1 MRSGRASGR
10 KSLTNKLLWAIPL
23 TFVAVLFYWPI
34 AKITTLGLSGDWLA
48 TLGEPKTLE
57 VIWFT
62 LWQAGLSTVVTLLI
76 AIPGA
81 YLLYRRSFPGQG
93 LVKAL
98 ITVPFVLPSIVVAV
112 GFTVF
117 RNAHEFWIELGLT
130 FLSDPVYWIIAAHVF
145 VNYSIA
151 VRTIGG
157 VWATMDSEIEEAAEL
172 DGAGRLKILLAISL
186 PQLRPAIFSAAA
198 LIFLFSATSFG
209 IVLVLG
215 GGQVETIETA
225 IYFSAT
231 QFLDLETAAA
241 LVLVQTV
248 ITAAAFLV
256 GSSLAKGTVGLEQVF
271 EGSPKP
277 RVDLRDLPATLLT
290 TVIVVGLLVMP
301 MLLVLVEAFKV
312 GSGFGLQNFLNLST
326 RGARDLLNISV
337 LHAAGNSIRNMLVAA
352 VIAFGLGTLISWLL
366 VRTRQKIL
374 DLVFLVPLGVSS
386 VVLGFG
392 FLVSFDADWFPLRSS
407 WLIVPLAQALIALP
421 MVLRLVYPAL
431 VSIGKEPI
439 EQGSL
444 DGASSFQIWRFVE
457 SGMMKGVLLTA
468 LGYAAIISVGE
479 FGASS
484 FLAYGS
490 EGTIPILLFRLI
502 ARPGEQNYGMA
513 MAVSAILIVFC
524 LLIVLLCAPRLR
536 AKRSPLG
543 SVTDNLTGWSD

>member
-1 MRSGRASGR
+1 MKSGKPSGSQ
-10 KSLTNKLLWAIPL
+10 SLIRKLLWAIPL

-34 AKITTLGLSGDWLA
+34 VKITSLGFSGDWLA
-48 TLGEPKTLE
+48 TISEPKTLE
-57 VIWFT
+57 VISFT
-62 LWQAGLSTVVTLLI
+62 LWQAAVSTLVTLVI

-81 YLLYRRSFPGQG
+81 YLLYRRTFTGQR
-93 LVKAL
+93 LIKAL

-117 RNAHEFWIELGLT
+117 RNVHDFWIELGVT

-157 VWATMDSEIEEAAEL
+157 VWAGLDTEIDEAAEL
-172 DGAGRLKILLAISL
+172 DGAGRLRTLLAVSL

-198 LIFLFSATSFG
+198 LVFLFSATSFG
-209 IVLVLG
+209 IVLVFG
-215 GGQVETIETA
+215 GGQVQTIETA

-231 QFLDLETAAA
+231 QFLDLEAAAA
-241 LVLVQTV
+241 LVFVQTL

-271 EGSPKP
+271 EGSRKP
-277 RVDLRDLPATLLT
+277 RVDKRDWPAAVVTAG
-290 TVIVVGLLVMP
+290 IVLGLLVVP
-301 MLLVLVEAFKV
+301 ILLVLVESFRV
-312 GSGFGLQNFLNLST
+312 GDGWGFTNFANLGT

-337 LHAAGNSIRNMLVAA
+337 IDAAANSFRNMAVAA
-352 VIAFGLGTLISWLL
+352 AIAFVLGTLISWLL
-366 VRTRQKIL
+366 VRTRQKLL

-392 FLVSFDADWFPLRSS
+392 FLVSFNATWLPLRSS

-421 MVLRLVYPAL
+421 MVIRLVYPAL

-439 EQGSL
+439 EQASL
-444 DGASSFQIWRFVE
+444 DGASTWQIWRFVE
-457 SGMMKGVLLTA
+457 SGMIKGVLLTA
-468 LGYAAIISVGE
+468 AGYAAIISVGE

-490 EGTIPILLFRLI
+490 EGTIPTLLFRLI

-513 MAVSAILIVFC
+513 MAVSAILIVF
-524 LLIVLLCAPRLR
+524 VLLVMLLLSRYSKNKQA
-536 AKRSPLG
+536 
-543 SVTDNLTGWSD
+543 

>member
-1 MRSGRASGR
+1 MPPTVRSGKPSGQQ
-10 KSLTNKLLWAIPL
+10 SLIRKLLWAIPL
-23 TFVAVLFYWPI
+23 AFVAVLFYWPI
-34 AKITTLGLSGDWLA
+34 AKITSLGFSGDWLA
-48 TLGEPKTLE
+48 TLSEPKTLE

-62 LWQAGLSTVVTLLI
+62 LWQAAVSTLVTLVI
-76 AIPGA
+76 AIPGT
-81 YLLYRRSFPGQG
+81 YLLYRRSFPGQR
-93 LVKAL
+93 LIRAL

-117 RNAHEFWIELGLT
+117 RNVHDFWIELGLT

-157 VWATMDSEIEEAAEL
+157 VWAGLDTEIDEAAEL
-172 DGAGRLKILLAISL
+172 DGAGRLRSLLSISL
-186 PQLRPAIFSAAA
+186 PQLRPAVFSAAA
-198 LIFLFSATSFG
+198 LVFLFSATSFG

-215 GGQVETIETA
+215 GGQVQTIETA

-231 QFLDLETAAA
+231 QFLDLEAAAA
-241 LVLVQTV
+241 LVFIQTL

-271 EGSPKP
+271 EGTRKP
-277 RVDLRDLPATLLT
+277 RVDLRDWPAAILT
-290 TVIVVGLLVMP
+290 AGIVLGLLVMP
-301 MLLVLVEAFKV
+301 MLLVLVESFKV
-312 GSGFGLQNFLNLST
+312 GEGWGLSNFANLGT

-337 LHAAGNSIRNMLVAA
+337 IDAAANSLRNMVVAA
-352 VIAFGLGTLISWLL
+352 AIAFVLGTLISRLL
-366 VRTRQKIL
+366 VRTKQKLL

-392 FLVSFDADWFPLRSS
+392 FLVSFDSSWFPLRSS

-421 MVLRLVYPAL
+421 MVIRLVYPAL
-431 VSIGKEPI
+431 VSIGKEPV
-439 EQGSL
+439 EQASL
-444 DGASSFQIWRFVE
+444 DGASSWQIWRFVE
-457 SGMMKGVLLTA
+457 SGMIKGVLLTA
-468 LGYAAIISVGE
+468 AGYAAIISVGE

-490 EGTIPILLFRLI
+490 EGTIPTLLFRLI

-513 MAVSAILIVFC
+513 MAVSAILIVFVWSVM
-524 LLIVLLCAPRLR
+524 LLLSRYSR
-536 AKRSPLG
+536 TRQS
-543 SVTDNLTGWSD
+543 

>member
-1 MRSGRASGR
+1 MRSGKPSGQQ
-10 KSLTNKLLWAIPL
+10 SLIRKLLWAIPL

-34 AKITTLGLSGDWLA
+34 AKITSLGFSGDWLA
-48 TLGEPKTLE
+48 TLSEPKTLE
-57 VIWFT
+57 VIWLT
-62 LWQAGLSTVVTLLI
+62 LWQAAVSTIVTLVI

-81 YLLYRRSFPGQG
+81 YLLYRRSFPGQRFI
-93 LVKAL
+93 KAL

-117 RNAHEFWIELGLT
+117 RNVHDFWIELGLT

-157 VWATMDSEIEEAAEL
+157 VWAGLDTEIDEAAGL
-172 DGAGRLKILLAISL
+172 DGAGRLRSLLAVSL

-198 LIFLFSATSFG
+198 LVFLFSATSFG

-215 GGQVETIETA
+215 GGQVQTIETA

-231 QFLDLETAAA
+231 QFLDLEAAAA
-241 LVLVQTV
+241 LVFVQTL

-271 EGSPKP
+271 EGARKP
-277 RVDLRDLPATLLT
+277 RVDVRDWPAAVLT
-290 TVIVVGLLVMP
+290 GGIVLGLLLMP

-312 GSGFGLQNFLNLST
+312 GDGWGITNFANMGT

-337 LHAAGNSIRNMLVAA
+337 LDAAANSLRNMVVAAG
-352 VIAFGLGTLISWLL
+352 IAFVLGTLISWLL
-366 VRTRQKIL
+366 VRTKQKLL

-392 FLVSFDADWFPLRSS
+392 FLVSFDSTWLPLRSS

-421 MVLRLVYPAL
+421 MVIRLVYPAL

-439 EQGSL
+439 EQASL
-444 DGASSFQIWRFVE
+444 DGASSWQIWRFVE
-457 SGMMKGVLLTA
+457 SGMIKGVLLTA
-468 LGYAAIISVGE
+468 AGYAAIISVGE

-490 EGTIPILLFRLI
+490 EGTIPTLLFRLI

-513 MAVSAILIVFC
+513 MAVSAILIVF
-524 LLIVLLCAPRLR
+524 VLLVMLLLSRYSRNKQA
-536 AKRSPLG
+536 
-543 SVTDNLTGWSD
+543 

>member
-1 MRSGRASGR
+1 
-10 KSLTNKLLWAIPL
+10 
-23 TFVAVLFYWPI
+23 VLFYLPI
-34 AKITTLGLSGDWLA
+34 AKITSLGLSGDWFTKLV
-48 TLGEPKTLE
+48 EPKTIE
-57 VIWFT
+57 IVWFT
-62 LWQAGLSTVVTLLI
+62 LWQAALSTLVTVFI

-81 YLLYRRSFPGQG
+81 YVLYRKSFRGQQAIR
-93 LVKAL
+93 AL
-98 ITVPFVLPSIVVAV
+98 IIIPFVLPSIVVAV

-117 RNAHEFWIELGLT
+117 REAHDFWIDLGIT
-130 FLSDPVYWIIAAHVF
+130 FLSDPVYWIIGAHVF

-157 VWATMDSEIEEAAEL
+157 VWATMDPEIEEAAEL
-172 DGAGRLKILLAISL
+172 DGAGRLKNLLAISL
-186 PQLRPAIFSAAA
+186 PQLRPAIFSASA
-198 LIFLFSATSFG
+198 LVFLFSATSFG
-209 IVLVLG
+209 VILVLG
-215 GGQVETIETA
+215 GGQIQTIETA

-231 QFLDLETAAA
+231 QFLDLEAAAA
-241 LVLVQTV
+241 LVLVQTL
-248 ITAAAFLV
+248 ITATAFLV
-256 GSSLAKGTVGLEQVF
+256 ESSLAKGTVGLEQVF

-277 RVDLRDLPATLLT
+277 KLDHRDLPATSIT

-301 MLLVLVEAFKV
+301 MVLVLVEAFKV
-312 GSGFGLQNFLNLST
+312 GDGYGLQNFFNLST

-337 LHAAGNSIRNMLVAA
+337 LDAAGNSIRNMAVAA
-352 VIAFGLGTLISWLL
+352 VIAFVLGTLISWLL
-366 VRTRQKIL
+366 VRTKQKLL

-392 FLVSFDADWFPLRSS
+392 FLVSFNADWFPLRSS

-421 MVLRLVYPAL
+421 MVIRLVYPAL

-439 EQGSL
+439 EQASL

-457 SGMMKGVLLTA
+457 SGMIKGVLLTA

-490 EGTIPILLFRLI
+490 EGTIPTLLFRLI

-513 MAVSAILIVFC
+513 MAVSAILIVFVWSVM
-524 LLIVLLCAPRLR
+524 LLLARYSR
-536 AKRSPLG
+536 TRQA
-543 SVTDNLTGWSD
+543 

>member
-1 MRSGRASGR
+1 LN
-10 KSLTNKLLWAIPL
+10 KKLLWALPL

-34 AKITTLGLSGDWLA
+34 ARITSLGFAGDWLA
-48 TLGEPKTLE
+48 TLGSEKNQE
-57 VIWFT
+57 IIWFT
-62 LWQAGLSTVVTLLI
+62 FCQAGLSTLATLLI

-81 YLLYRRSFPGQG
+81 YLLYRKSFRGQ
-93 LVKAL
+93 LAVRAL

-117 RNAHEFWIELGLT
+117 RNVHDFWIELGFT
-130 FLSDPVYWIIAAHVF
+130 FLANPVYWIIAAHVF

-172 DGAGRLKILLAISL
+172 DGAGRLKTLLAISL

-198 LIFLFSATSFG
+198 LVFLFSATSFG

-215 GGQVETIETA
+215 GAQVQTIETA
-225 IYFSAT
+225 IYFAAT
-231 QFLDLETAAA
+231 QFLDLEGAAA
-241 LVLVQTV
+241 LVLVQTL
-248 ITAAAFLV
+248 ITAVAFLV
-256 GSSLAKGTVGLEQVF
+256 GSSLAKGTVGLEQFF

-277 RVDLRDLPATLLT
+277 RVDLRDLPAT
-290 TVIVVGLLVMP
+290 VITFAIVLGLLVMP
-301 MLLVLVEAFKV
+301 MLLVLVEAFRV
-312 GSGFGLQNFLNLST
+312 GDGFGLTNFENLST

-337 LHAAGNSIRNMLVAA
+337 LDAAANSLRNMVVAAG
-352 VIAFGLGTLISWLL
+352 IAFLLGTLISWLL
-366 VRTRQKIL
+366 VRTKTKLL

-392 FLVSFDADWFPLRSS
+392 FLISFDASWFNFRSS

-421 MVLRLVYPAL
+421 MVIRLVYPAL

-439 EQGSL
+439 EQAGL
-444 DGASSFQIWRFVE
+444 DGASSWQIWRFVE
-457 SGMMKGVLLTA
+457 SGMIKGVLLTA

-490 EGTIPILLFRLI
+490 QGTIPTLLFRLI

-513 MAVSAILIVFC
+513 MAVSAILISLIYLLTIFIERIGKSAVLVKVF
-524 LLIVLLCAPRLR
+524 
-536 AKRSPLG
+536 
-543 SVTDNLTGWSD
+543 

>member
-1 MRSGRASGR
+1 MRSGKTSGR
-10 KSLTNKLLWAIPL
+10 QSLTKKLLWAIPL

-48 TLGEPKTLE
+48 TLGEAKTLE

-62 LWQAGLSTVVTLLI
+62 LWQSGLSTVVTLVI

-172 DGAGRLKILLAISL
+172 DGAGRLKTLLAISL

-198 LIFLFSATSFG
+198 LVFLFSATSFG

-231 QFLDLETAAA
+231 QFLDLQAAAA
-241 LVLVQTV
+241 LVLVQTL

-277 RVDLRDLPATLLT
+277 RVDLRDLPAVLITA
-290 TVIVVGLLVMP
+290 VIVFGLLLMP
-301 MLLVLVEAFKV
+301 VLLVLVEAFKV
-312 GSGFGLQNFLNLST
+312 GDSFGFQNFFNLST

-337 LHAAGNSIRNMLVAA
+337 FDAAGNSIRNMFFAA
-352 VIAFGLGTLISWLL
+352 VIAFVLGTLISWLL
-366 VRTRQKIL
+366 VRTKQKVL
-374 DLVFLVPLGVSS
+374 DLLFLVPLGVSS

-392 FLVSFDADWFPLRSS
+392 FLVSFDAEWFPLRSS

-421 MVLRLVYPAL
+421 MVIRLVYPAL

-439 EQGSL
+439 EQASL
-444 DGASSFQIWRFVE
+444 DGATSFQIWRFVE
-457 SGMMKGVLLTA
+457 SGMIKGVLLTA

-490 EGTIPILLFRLI
+490 EGTIPTLLFRLI

-513 MAVSAILIVFC
+513 MAVSAILIVFVWSVM
-524 LLIVLLCAPRLR
+524 LLLSRYSRTRQA
-536 AKRSPLG
+536 
-543 SVTDNLTGWSD
+543 

>member
-1 MRSGRASGR
+1 MPPTVRSGKPSGQQ
-10 KSLTNKLLWAIPL
+10 SLTRKLLWAIPL

-34 AKITTLGLSGDWLA
+34 AKITSLGFSGDWLA
-48 TLGEPKTLE
+48 TLSEPRTLE

-62 LWQAGLSTVVTLLI
+62 LWQAAVSTLVTLVI

-81 YLLYRRSFPGQG
+81 YLLYRKSFAGQR
-93 LVKAL
+93 LIKAL

-117 RNAHEFWIELGLT
+117 RNVHDFWIELGLT

-157 VWATMDSEIEEAAEL
+157 VWAGLDTEIDEAAEL
-172 DGAGRLKILLAISL
+172 DGAGRLRSLLSISL
-186 PQLRPAIFSAAA
+186 PQLRPAVFSAAA
-198 LIFLFSATSFG
+198 LVFLFSATSFG

-215 GGQVETIETA
+215 GGQVQTIETA

-231 QFLDLETAAA
+231 QFLDLEAAAA
-241 LVLVQTV
+241 LVFIQTL
-248 ITAAAFLV
+248 ITAIAFFV
-256 GSSLAKGTVGLEQVF
+256 GSSLAKGTVGLDQVF
-271 EGSPKP
+271 EGNRKP
-277 RVDLRDLPATLLT
+277 RVDRRDWPASVLT
-290 TVIVVGLLVMP
+290 AGIVVGLLVMP

-312 GSGFGLQNFLNLST
+312 GDGWGLTNFANLGT
-326 RGARDLLNISV
+326 RGARDLLNISITD
-337 LHAAGNSIRNMLVAA
+337 AAANSLRNMVVAT
-352 VIAFGLGTLISWLL
+352 VIAFVLGTLISWLL
-366 VRTRQKIL
+366 VRTKQKLL

-392 FLVSFDADWFPLRSS
+392 FLVSFDSSLFPLRSS

-421 MVLRLVYPAL
+421 MVIRLVYPAL

-439 EQGSL
+439 EQASL
-444 DGASSFQIWRFVE
+444 DGASSSQIWKYVE
-457 SGMMKGVLLTA
+457 SGMIKSVLLTA
-468 LGYAAIISVGE
+468 AGYAAIISVGE

-490 EGTIPILLFRLI
+490 EGTIPTLLFRLI

-513 MAVSAILIVFC
+513 MAVSAILIVF
-524 LLIVLLCAPRLR
+524 VLLVMLLLSRYSRNRQA
-536 AKRSPLG
+536 
-543 SVTDNLTGWSD
+543 